1 MTNSE
6 TNTDNQLQDNPAQDN
21 PAQDNPA
28 QDNPAPEVIRV
39 LLADDH
45 PVVRGGIRNMLEQAD
60 DIRVVGEAESG
71 AAALEMVEELD
82 PDVLMLDMEMPEVP
96 GLEVARVLA
105 DQEARVR
112 IIALSA
118 YDDDEYI
125 FGLLDTGASG
135 YLTKDEA
142 PYIIVEAVRGVANG
156 EEGWISRRVADKMVR
171 RRRRSLERQS
181 AELSPRE
188 LEVLTHVGRGETN
201 PEIAEKLFISEGT
214 VKNHVSHIYEK
225 LGIRTRAEAV
235 AWAWEHGM
243 MEE

>member
-1 MTNSE
+1 MTNSTAD
-6 TNTDNQLQDNPAQDN
+6 TNSPAPDNRLPDNQ
-21 PAQDNPA
+21 
-28 QDNPAPEVIRV
+28 APDIIRV

-96 GLEVARVLA
+96 GLEVARKLA
-105 DQEARVR
+105 EQEARVR

-142 PYIIVEAVRGVANG
+142 PYIIVEAVRGVAQG

>member
-1 MTNSE
+1 MST
-6 TNTDNQLQDNPAQDN
+6 TDKPSRPDM
-21 PAQDNPA
+21 
-28 QDNPAPEVIRV
+28 IRV

-60 DIRVVGEAESG
+60 DISVVGEAESG
-71 AAALEMVEELD
+71 AQALELVEELS
-82 PDVLMLDMEMPEVP
+82 PDVLLLDMEMPEVP
-96 GLEVARVLA
+96 GLEVARKLSE
-105 DQEARVR
+105 QEASVR

-125 FGLLDTGASG
+125 FGLLDMGASG

-142 PYIIVEAVRGVANG
+142 PYIIVEAVRGVAHG
-156 EEGWISRRVADKMVR
+156 EEGWISRRIADKMVR

-188 LEVLTHVGRGETN
+188 LEVLQHVGRGETN